1 MIPIQYVRSVT
12 ARTEPLTREVFE
24 EMMRSERT
32 RTAIEQCR
40 GGNLEKAKRLLP
52 GICWQAA
59 AFKDNRRIDAN
70 AESNGLF
77 ALDIDHICSQG
88 LEDIGTPH
96 DLWKSFEGRID
107 ELGIVCVHQ
116 TPSADGLRVVA
127 LCQPQFRSIAENQA
141 WLADEIHCIH
151 DAVCRDWARLYFI
164 SVEEDFF
171 YVDWETLFGC

>member
-1 MIPIQYVRSVT
+1 MIPVQYVRSVT
-12 ARTEPLTREVFE
+12 ARTEWLTREAFE
-24 EMMRSERT
+24 EMTRSEMT
-32 RTAIEQCR
+32 RSAIEQCR
-40 GGNLEKAKRLLP
+40 HGNLEKAKRQLP

-70 AESNGLF
+70 AQSNGLF
-77 ALDIDHICSQG
+77 ALDIDHISSQG
-88 LEDIGTPH
+88 LKDMSTPRQ
-96 DLWKSFEGRID
+96 LWESFQQRVD

-127 LCQPQFRSIAENQA
+127 LCQPQFQTIAENQA

-164 SVEEDFF
+164 SVEEDF
-171 YVDWETLFGC
+171 YYIDWETLFG